1 MDVYQF
7 LDVIGGEIVRGK
19 ARIRRDSEYV
29 VIGTVTEDGMIFT
42 KDGAALKAR
51 YESTG
56 SIEAPAEVAEAATEE
71 KPVAKAKPKKAAK
84 TAAKEPAPEPEID
97 ADKES
102 ADLDAM
108 LANLEVDDESD
119 TV

>member
-1 MDVYQF
+1 MDVYRF
-7 LDVIGGEIVRGK
+7 IDAIGGEIVRGK

-56 SIEAPAEVAEAATEE
+56 SLEAPAEEDAEAATEE
-71 KPVAKAKPKKAAK
+71 KPVVNAKPKKATKAV
-84 TAAKEPAPEPEID
+84 AEEPAPEPE
-97 ADKES
+97 
-102 ADLDAM
+102 
-108 LANLEVDDESD
+108 VDTADESNAD
-119 TV
+119 